1 MVLFKYTVLTG
12 IIILLFG
19 GCSTNSAPPYERG
32 KSPESRT
39 EYNGIKGLA
48 QKQKDQNYLM
58 SLALQR
64 QCDAARIDLAVA
76 QSTGDEY
83 GEQAS
88 QAIIQKT
95 CVTNP

>member
-1 MVLFKYTVLTG
+1 MFKYTVLTG
-12 IIILLFG
+12 IIILLLG

-88 QAIIQKT
+88 QAIIQTTPFGKSIA
-95 CVTNP
+95 

>member
-1 MVLFKYTVLTG
+1 MFKYTVPTG
-12 IIILLFG
+12 FIILLLG
-19 GCSTNSAPPYERG
+19 GCATNYAPPYERD

-58 SLALQR
+58 SLTLQR
-64 QCDAARIDLAVA
+64 QCDTARIDLAVA
-76 QSTGDEY
+76 KSTGDEY

-88 QAIIQKT
+88 QAMIQKT
-95 CVTNP
+95 CVRNP

>member
-1 MVLFKYTVLTG
+1 MFKYTVLTG
-12 IIILLFG
+12 IIILLLG
-19 GCSTNSAPPYERG
+19 GCSTNSAPSYERE

-58 SLALQR
+58 SLTLQR
-64 QCDAARIDLAVA
+64 QCDTARIDLAVA
-76 QSTGDEY
+76 KSTGDEY

-88 QAIIQKT
+88 QAMIQKT
-95 CVTNP
+95 CVTTP